1 MNSRQNLLAAMCTA
15 AVMLAPASAFAK
27 DESLPQDQL
36 IAAIKTAVAA
46 FPGNVHQVE
55 VERKLGGEVVVEV
68 DIVDAKGKKRE
79 VRVDPV
85 KNAVLP

>member
-1 MNSRQNLLAAMCTA
+1 MKSRQNLLAAICTA
-15 AVMLAPASAFAK
+15 AVMLAPASALAK

-46 FPGNVHQVE
+46 HPGNVHQVE

-68 DIVDAKGKKRE
+68 DIVDANGKKRE
-79 VRVDPV
+79 VRVDPA
-85 KNAVLP
+85 KNLVLP